1 MLLAVSTLAQTA
13 PAQTTEVSPPIITL
27 HDAIALAQKYSVE
40 FGVARTA
47 AGTAQ
52 ANVTIARSTLLP
64 NAKVDGQYL
73 YTQGTGEA
81 NPAFPGGTPVYI
93 ANNAVNEYLAQGNVH
108 QDLSLA
114 LAYDYRRAQADAR
127 VAAARLEIAKRGL
140 VVVVVQRFY
149 GLAVAQRKL
158 ATALSAQQA
167 AQNFLKLSQQLEAGG
182 EVAHSDVIK
191 AEIEANIK
199 QRAYQDAALALENA
213 RLDLGLLLFKD
224 FNQSFSIADN
234 LLAQVPLPT
243 MDEVVAKAKQKSP
256 EVAAA
261 LAAKQSAAFEVT
273 SARSEYLPALG
284 FDYWYGIDS
293 NRLAWQINGA
303 RNVGNAAAATVTIP
317 LWNWGAT
324 RAKVQQAELARSQA
338 QLELTAAQ
346 KTLLAQIQSL
356 YAEARTA
363 EGQLDSLRETASLA
377 ADSLRLTLDR
387 YRAGEATA
395 LEVVDAQNTVAS
407 ARDAY
412 DDGALRYHVALA
424 NLQTLTGTLTP

>member
-1 MLLAVSTLAQTA
+1 MVEKERMASKQALNVGAAAARLGRTWAATVLLAVSTLAQTA

-149 GLAVAQRKL
+149 
-158 ATALSAQQA
+158 
-167 AQNFLKLSQQLEAGG
+167 
-182 EVAHSDVIK
+182 
-191 AEIEANIK
+191 
-199 QRAYQDAALALENA
+199 
-213 RLDLGLLLFKD
+213 
-224 FNQSFSIADN
+224 
-234 LLAQVPLPT
+234 
-243 MDEVVAKAKQKSP
+243 
-256 EVAAA
+256 
-261 LAAKQSAAFEVT
+261 
-273 SARSEYLPALG
+273 
-284 FDYWYGIDS
+284 
-293 NRLAWQINGA
+293 
-303 RNVGNAAAATVTIP
+303 
-317 LWNWGAT
+317 
-324 RAKVQQAELARSQA
+324 
-338 QLELTAAQ
+338 
-346 KTLLAQIQSL
+346 
-356 YAEARTA
+356 
-363 EGQLDSLRETASLA
+363 
-377 ADSLRLTLDR
+377 
-387 YRAGEATA
+387 
-395 LEVVDAQNTVAS
+395 
-407 ARDAY
+407 
-412 DDGALRYHVALA
+412 
-424 NLQTLTGTLTP
+424 

>member
-1 MLLAVSTLAQTA
+1 LAIHAIAQTNPAQA
-13 PAQTTEVSPPIITL
+13 PAVPPPIITL
-27 HDAIALAQKYSVE
+27 HDAIELAQKYSVQ
-40 FGVARTA
+40 FGAARTA

-52 ANVTIARSTLLP
+52 ANATIARSTLLP

-73 YTQGTGEA
+73 YTQGTGV
-81 NPAFPGGTPVYI
+81 NDPAFPGGTPVFI
-93 ANNAVNEYLAQGNVH
+93 ANNAVNEYMAQGNIH

-127 VAAARLEIAKRGL
+127 VAKARLEIAKRGL

-149 GLAVAQRKL
+149 GVAVAQRKL
-158 ATALSAQQA
+158 ATAQSAQES
-167 AQNFLKLSQQLEAGG
+167 AQNFLKVSQQLEAGG

-191 AEIEANIK
+191 AQIEFNTRH
-199 QRAYQDAALALENA
+199 RAYQDAALALENA

-224 FNQSFSIADN
+224 FNRSFSIADD
-234 LLAQVPLPT
+234 LSAPAPLPS
-243 MDEVVAKAKQKSP
+243 MDEVVAKAKQTSP

-261 LAAKQSAAFEVT
+261 LAAEKSADYEAR
-273 SARSEYLPALG
+273 SARSDYLPALG

-293 NRLAWQINGA
+293 EHLAWQINGV
-303 RNVGNAAAATVTIP
+303 RNVGNSAAATLSIP

-324 RAKVQQAELARSQA
+324 RAKIRQADLARSQA
-338 QLELTAAQ
+338 QLELTMAQ
-346 KTLLAQIQSL
+346 KVLLAQIQSL
-356 YAEARTA
+356 YAEAKTA
-363 EGQLDSLRETASLA
+363 ADQLGLLRDTASLA

-395 LEVVDAQNTVAS
+395 LEVVDAQNTLAT
-407 ARDAY
+407 ARDAF
-412 DDGALRYHVALA
+412 DDGELRYHVALA